1 MGGAAMTGVSHE
13 FVEALRAAAPTAVIE
28 REAPLARFT
37 TMRVGGPADVLASVS
52 STRDAEVLVGVA
64 RAHRVPVTVLGGGSN
79 VLVSD
84 AGVRGLTLRIHGGDV
99 IQTDA
104 HGVRVDAGVTMNGLV
119 RWLAGRGLAG
129 LEAWAGT
136 PGTVGG
142 AICGN
147 AHFQGRLISEHVR
160 SVRILQRSGQVE
172 DVPAEAM
179 AFGYDRSRIQQSG
192 DVVLSVVFAVTPG
205 ASPDAL
211 RAEARASLAFRK
223 RTQPLHQA
231 SAGCIFQNPGP
242 ATPVPDGVPRSAGAL
257 IDRAGLKGAR
267 AGGAL
272 VSPLHANFIVAAPGS
287 RAADVRALVE
297 RCREAVAQASGV
309 RLDEE
314 IVYLGDWEVGPA
326 LPLDC
331 ARGTRARPSPPSE
344 SDH

>member
-1 MGGAAMTGVSHE
+1 MTGVSHA
-13 FVEALRAAAPTAVIE
+13 FVEALRVAAPTAVIE
-28 REAPLARFT
+28 RDVPLARFT
-37 TMRVGGPADVLASVS
+37 TMRVGGPADVLASTS
-52 STRDAEVLVGVA
+52 SAHDAEVLVGVA
-64 RAHRVPVTVLGGGSN
+64 RAHGVPVTVLGGGSN
-79 VLVSD
+79 VLVAD
-84 AGVRGLTLRIHGGDV
+84 AGVRGMTLRIHGGEIVQEDPL
-99 IQTDA
+99 A
-104 HGVRVDAGVTMNGLV
+104 VRADAGVTINGLV
-119 RWLAGRGLAG
+119 RWLVGRGLAG
-129 LEAWAGT
+129 LESWAGT

-160 SVRILQRSGQVE
+160 SVRVVQSSGQVE
-172 DVPAEAM
+172 DVPVEAM

-205 ASPDAL
+205 ASPEAL

-223 RTQPLHQA
+223 GTQPLHQA

-242 ATPVPDGVPRSAGAL
+242 TTPVPEGVPRSAGAL

-297 RCREAVAQASGV
+297 RCRETVVQASGV

-314 IVYLGDWEVGPA
+314 IVYLGDW
-326 LPLDC
+326 D
-331 ARGTRARPSPPSE
+331 R
-344 SDH
+344 

>member
-1 MGGAAMTGVSHE
+1 MTGVCDA
-13 FVEALRAAAPTAVIE
+13 FVEALRAVAPTAVVE
-28 REAPLARFT
+28 RDVPLARLT

-52 STRDAEVLVGVA
+52 SARDAEALVGVA
-64 RAHRVPVTVLGGGSN
+64 RAHGVPVTVLGGGSN

-84 AGVRGLTLRIHGGDV
+84 AGVRGLTLRIHGGDI

-147 AHFQGRLISEHVR
+147 AHFGAGRLISQLVR
-160 SVRILQRSGQVE
+160 SVRILKPSGQVE
-172 DVPAEAM
+172 DVPVETM

-192 DVVLSVVFAVTPG
+192 EVVLSVVFAVTPG
-205 ASPDAL
+205 ASP
-211 RAEARASLAFRK
+211 RRWR
-223 RTQPLHQA
+223 R
-231 SAGCIFQNPGP
+231 PGP
-242 ATPVPDGVPRSAGAL
+242 RWHSGSARSRSHRRAQAASSRTRGRGHRCPMACHGPQVAL

-272 VSPLHANFIVAAPGS
+272 VSPLRANFIVAAPGS

-326 LPLDC
+326 L
-331 ARGTRARPSPPSE
+331 RARPSSSE